1 MPGSVIKVHMHNF
14 MTYQDCVVRPVR
26 TAAGPAEAGAELGD
40 GGLTENPRF
49 RARG

>member
-1 MPGSVIKVHMHNF
+1 MHNF

-26 TAAGPAEAGAELGD
+26 TAASPAEAEAELGD
-40 GGLTENPRF
+40 GGLTENRRF

>member
-26 TAAGPAEAGAELGD
+26 TAAGLAELGG
-40 GGLTENPRF
+40 GGLTENRRRRF